1 DYYCMAWNSNV
12 WVF

>member
-1 DYYCMAWNSNV
+1 DYYCMTWNSNV